1 MRSLL
6 LSMIVYVGFYLFFRS
21 TFDDWRP
28 HLGLL
33 LQSIPFPDEALTH
46 DRFIEYV
53 CLLEREKWLCW
64 FNCRLFKNVVKNF
77 VEDSRCEVHQTVLG
91 IREGKE
97 GWFEMF
103 CLGGIACDDDG
114 EMFSL
119 MVKSNSFKFFV
130 DIYFLLLAQ

>member
-1 MRSLL
+1 M
-6 LSMIVYVGFYLFFRS
+6 
-21 TFDDWRP
+21 
-28 HLGLL
+28 L

-53 CLLEREKWLCW
+53 DFPSKAIVVDRAS
-64 FNCRLFKNVVKNF
+64 RIFKNVVKN
-77 VEDSRCEVHQTVLG
+77 VVDDSRCEVHQTVLG

-119 MVKSNSFKFFV
+119 MVRSLSRADSLPAHRSFV
-130 DIYFLLLAQ
+130 LAK

>member
-1 MRSLL
+1 MKLWHTIVSSSNKNHEKKSL
-6 LSMIVYVGFYLFFRS
+6 
-21 TFDDWRP
+21 FDEHFSYR
-28 HLGLL
+28 
-33 LQSIPFPDEALTH
+33 I
-46 DRFIEYV
+46 
-53 CLLEREKWLCW
+53 
-64 FNCRLFKNVVKNF
+64 FKNVVKHV

-119 MVKSNSFKFFV
+119 MVNAKDSSVLN
-130 DIYFLLLAQ
+130 

>member
-1 MRSLL
+1 MK
-6 LSMIVYVGFYLFFRS
+6 
-21 TFDDWRP
+21 TD
-28 HLGLL
+28 
-33 LQSIPFPDEALTH
+33 
-46 DRFIEYV
+46 
-53 CLLEREKWLCW
+53 
-64 FNCRLFKNVVKNF
+64 FNCCRLFKNVVKNF

-119 MVKSNSFKFFV
+119 MVNSQTSRNSFQHSFS
-130 DIYFLLLAQ
+130 ILAQ

>member
-1 MRSLL
+1 
-6 LSMIVYVGFYLFFRS
+6 MIVSLSNCFFPSRNQLHHYFVYFFS
-21 TFDDWRP
+21 
-28 HLGLL
+28 
-33 LQSIPFPDEALTH
+33 
-46 DRFIEYV
+46 
-53 CLLEREKWLCW
+53 
-64 FNCRLFKNVVKNF
+64 RLFKNVVKNF

-119 MVKSNSFKFFV
+119 MVRKKNKYIRSIYLDDLLFF
-130 DIYFLLLAQ
+130 LAQ